1 MKILLPLLLLLSFV
15 PMMAQAD
22 GLPTFGPE
30 TNTLVLPEVKTPTAT
45 FNDVIVEIYDYTVI
59 EAKVAVEVPPEH
71 FDGTGG
77 SVGILPNG
85 HTCFLG
91 VTPGCESNPAREN
104 YEPIPD
110 LEPDPGPA
118 PCGFG
123 PARPECK
130 P

>member
-1 MKILLPLLLLLSFV
+1 MKKLFYPILALLLYFPLIAS
-15 PMMAQAD
+15 A
-22 GLPTFGPE
+22 GGIPTFDPE
-30 TNTLVLPEVKTPTAT
+30 TNILVLPEVQTPAAS
-45 FNDVIVEIYDYTVI
+45 FSDVIVELDQFTVI
-59 EAKVAVEVPPEH
+59 KAKVAVEVPPDF

-104 YEPIPD
+104 YDPIPD
-110 LEPDPGPA
+110 PEPDPA

-123 PARPECK
+123 PARPECN
-130 P
+130 